1 MNTGIAIVLNDT
13 LSGNSVLGN
22 VTFIESVEHKIT
34 RLTNNYCEALGT
46 NIYAEQIRALFTS
59 IVSGGIDTKLYGLYP
74 ILGDTILKQKINA
87 INPGVFDLNLGA
99 NASASEKGL
108 LFSQGIAVGD
118 MTQNTEKV
126 GNGHSLSQLSVIYAD
141 NLLQNSSCVSF
152 YAKTIENV
160 NQNGI
165 WLGTELAGTPATRQ
179 YITFRR
185 TSNLSSI
192 YNTIGSSP
200 SCFIIRFDSNGITT
214 QFNSDEPITSAFDFS
229 GSTYETYANNA
240 LGYNMTKSAAT
251 GTSGES
257 TTSAAERTNLFGGHV
272 YFHALGDLSLVEL
285 ITLKN
290 AVSAFLASVKQ
301 IDIL

>member
-13 LSGNSVLGN
+13 FSGNSVLGN
-22 VTFIESVEHKIT
+22 VTFIESVEHKIA

-46 NIYAEQIRALFTS
+46 DIYAEQIRALFTS
-59 IVSGGIDTKLYGLYP
+59 IVSNGIDTKLYGLYP

-141 NLLQNSSCVSF
+141 NLLQNGSCVSF

-160 NQNGI
+160 AQNGI
-165 WLGTELAGTPATRQ
+165 WLGTQLAGTTRQ

-185 TSNLSSI
+185 TNNLDRI

-200 SCFIIRFDSNGITT
+200 SCFIIKFDRNGITT

-229 GSTYETYANNA
+229 GDVYETYANNA
-240 LGYNMTKSAAT
+240 LGYNMTQSAAT

-257 TTSAAERTNLFGGHV
+257 ATSSTERMNLFGGHV

-285 ITLKN
+285 STLKN